1 MKKMSV
7 RRGGSIHSRIRRL
20 AWLSAIPV
28 MVICAF
34 LVGVLH
40 YFSSRYNRIVQNI
53 TSANEYNISFENNIN
68 DSMYYI
74 VTGTYDWPDL
84 TKAGQDKNPYT
95 MIRDIRLTFR
105 DLEEETDNAD
115 LRRQTEAILRLLD
128 ILQSRVDDIVANV
141 EEGNHFDENMDMLES
156 NIYILTDLIQ
166 GDLEQYITAEAADME
181 VVRQEMSEQAR
192 NSLFA
197 AIAVLLAYLIGMII
211 ISNRVSKRITQPIRE
226 LCDKSE
232 IFAQGDFSV
241 QMDVRN
247 QTDEIA
253 TLGSQFNSMVGE
265 IAQLVDDVRKE
276 QKSLEDT
283 ELRLLQAQ
291 INPHFLYNTLDA
303 IMWLTEAG
311 ENQQAVSMLSS
322 LSDFF
327 RTTLSQ
333 GRDLVTIS
341 EERTHIQS
349 YLEIQKIRY
358 QDILDYRIDFDEDI
372 LPAYIQ
378 KMTLQ
383 PVVENALY
391 HGIKNKRGKGMI
403 LVGGRRDKGAVLF
416 TVKDDGIGMTEEQL
430 RHLRGVIAGTE
441 KNEYKGHG
449 FGMANVEKRIRLK
462 FGEGY
467 GLTVDSVY
475 GEGCTVEVR
484 IPYVAETDKSR
495 ISTLRTGH
503 ESPAD
508 MAERSGQEVGSL
520 ACPNLRLSDV
530 GRETGDMKGQIDET
544 RD

>member
-7 RRGGSIHSRIRRL
+7 RCGGSIHSRIRRL

-105 DLEEETDNAD
+105 NLEEETDNTD

-166 GDLEQYITAEAADME
+166 GDLELYITAEAADME
-181 VVRQEMSEQAR
+181 VVRQEMSEQVR

-211 ISNRVSKRITQPIRE
+211 ISNRVSKQITQPIRE

-291 INPHFLYNTLDA
+291 INPHA
-303 IMWLTEAG
+303 
-311 ENQQAVSMLSS
+311 
-322 LSDFF
+322 
-327 RTTLSQ
+327 
-333 GRDLVTIS
+333 
-341 EERTHIQS
+341 
-349 YLEIQKIRY
+349 
-358 QDILDYRIDFDEDI
+358 
-372 LPAYIQ
+372 
-378 KMTLQ
+378 
-383 PVVENALY
+383 
-391 HGIKNKRGKGMI
+391 
-403 LVGGRRDKGAVLF
+403 
-416 TVKDDGIGMTEEQL
+416 
-430 RHLRGVIAGTE
+430 
-441 KNEYKGHG
+441 
-449 FGMANVEKRIRLK
+449 
-462 FGEGY
+462 
-467 GLTVDSVY
+467 
-475 GEGCTVEVR
+475 
-484 IPYVAETDKSR
+484 
-495 ISTLRTGH
+495 
-503 ESPAD
+503 
-508 MAERSGQEVGSL
+508 
-520 ACPNLRLSDV
+520 
-530 GRETGDMKGQIDET
+530 
-544 RD
+544 

>member
-1 MKKMSV
+1 
-7 RRGGSIHSRIRRL
+7 
-20 AWLSAIPV
+20 
-28 MVICAF
+28 
-34 LVGVLH
+34 
-40 YFSSRYNRIVQNI
+40 
-53 TSANEYNISFENNIN
+53 
-68 DSMYYI
+68 MYYI

-105 DLEEETDNAD
+105 NLRDETDNED

-128 ILQSRVDDIVANV
+128 ILQSRVDDIIANV

-181 VVRQEMSEQAR
+181 VVRQEMSVQVR
-192 NSLFA
+192 NSLLA
-197 AIAVLLAYLIGMII
+197 ATAVLLAYLVGMIV
-211 ISNRVSKRITQPIRE
+211 ISNHVSKRITRPIQE
-226 LCDKSE
+226 LCDKSGT
-232 IFAQGDFSV
+232 FAQGDFSV
-241 QMDVRN
+241 RVDVSN

-265 IAQLVDDVRKE
+265 IAQLVDDVRQE
-276 QKSLEDT
+276 QKNLEDT

-333 GRDLVTIS
+333 GRDLVTIA
-341 EERTHIQS
+341 EERKHIQS
-349 YLEIQKIRY
+349 YLDIQRFRY
-358 QDILDYRIDFDEDI
+358 QDILDYQIDFSDEI
-372 LPAYIQ
+372 LPDYIQ

-403 LVGGRRDKGAVLF
+403 RVSGRRDGDSVMF
-416 TVKDDGIGMTEEQL
+416 TVQDDGIGMTEEQL

-462 FGEGY
+462 FGEEY

-475 GEGCTVEVR
+475 GEGCTVRVR
-484 IPYVAETDKSR
+484 IPLLFKCDEEQGGQTGAQRDEKKS
-495 ISTLRTGH
+495 
-503 ESPAD
+503 
-508 MAERSGQEVGSL
+508 
-520 ACPNLRLSDV
+520 
-530 GRETGDMKGQIDET
+530 
-544 RD
+544 